1 MSVVQRMANLS
12 ANDFDLSN
20 ITYGS
25 EVLYNLGYYMKSI
38 AEEAERINTEE
49 KIDIIKK
56 LISFTD
62 LTSLNATD
70 SLETVKKLID
80 RATQPLALSLLND
93 SETCCASVCIY
104 PYYVKDAVAF
114 RNFACALGRS
124 FVSIVT
130 VAGAFPSGM
139 YKLITKVHECREAK
153 EDGADEI
160 DVVINRGLVAT
171 RNWRELYKEL
181 VAMRKEIAS
190 PILMKTILSTGDIA
204 SPNDIYAAATVA
216 MMAGMFSLS
225 FLFLSNSIYKSWCFF
240 FFAGSSFIKSST
252 GKEKL
257 NSTVPGSL
265 VICLAIRSFFLR
277 YKRQVGFKAAGGI
290 KTAQEAIVYYV
301 LVKQI
306 LGERWLS
313 REYFR
318 IGASELLDDLVRT
331 LEKLQF
337 GKESSSYLH
346 DAREMQHYRPTF
358 SNIHIRKKMKK
369 QQQSCSNESVGNF
382 NCFLDPNYK
391 DTNEVIKYYSAMA
404 TNYDTIIDNGY
415 YRGPKIVANSVNDI
429 IEDKNALLIDI
440 CGGTGSTALELR
452 KYGFQNI
459 DCIDACEGML
469 EIAKQKSAYSNCI
482 CELLLPGKQST
493 LNAEK
498 YDCVFCVG
506 SFAPGHL
513 QPEVVDEFI
522 RILKNEGYCVIG
534 MREEWLY
541 TADDYRDK
549 LEPYM
554 FKLKKWR
561 LIKRESDSQK
571 IRSP

>member
-1 MSVVQRMANLS
+1 MIMSLVQEMANLS
-12 ANDFDLSN
+12 TTDFDLNN
-20 ITYGS
+20 ITYGR
-25 EVLYNLGYYMKSI
+25 EVLFNLGYYMKNI

-70 SLETVKKLID
+70 SFETVKKLID

-93 SETCCASVCIY
+93 SDICCAAVCIY
-104 PYYVKDAVAF
+104 PYFVKNAVAF

-160 DVVINRGLVAT
+160 DVVINRSLVAT
-171 RNWRELYKEL
+171 RKWRELYNEL
-181 VAMRKEIAS
+181 VAMKKEIES

-204 SPNDIYAAATVA
+204 SPLDIYAAATEVH
-216 MMAGMFSLS
+216 S
-225 FLFLSNSIYKSWCFF
+225 SNLPLAKRSSIPQYQ
-240 FFAGSSFIKSST
+240 G
-252 GKEKL
+252 
-257 NSTVPGSL
+257 
-265 VICLAIRSFFLR
+265 
-277 YKRQVGFKAAGGI
+277 VGFKAAGGI

-346 DAREMQHYRPTF
+346 DAREMQHHRPTF
-358 SNIHIRKKMKK
+358 SNH
-369 QQQSCSNESVGNF
+369 
-382 NCFLDPNYK
+382 
-391 DTNEVIKYYSAMA
+391 A
-404 TNYDTIIDNGY
+404 
-415 YRGPKIVANSVNDI
+415 
-429 IEDKNALLIDI
+429 
-440 CGGTGSTALELR
+440 
-452 KYGFQNI
+452 
-459 DCIDACEGML
+459 
-469 EIAKQKSAYSNCI
+469 
-482 CELLLPGKQST
+482 
-493 LNAEK
+493 
-498 YDCVFCVG
+498 
-506 SFAPGHL
+506 
-513 QPEVVDEFI
+513 
-522 RILKNEGYCVIG
+522 
-534 MREEWLY
+534 
-541 TADDYRDK
+541 
-549 LEPYM
+549 
-554 FKLKKWR
+554 
-561 LIKRESDSQK
+561 
-571 IRSP
+571 

>member
-1 MSVVQRMANLS
+1 MLTVDYFRMSVVQRMANLS
-12 ANDFDLSN
+12 ATDFDLSN

-70 SLETVKKLID
+70 SFETVKKLID

-114 RNFACALGRS
+114 RNFARALGRS

-204 SPNDIYAAATVA
+204 SPVDIYAAATVA

-313 REYFR
+313 KEYFR

-331 LEKLQF
+331 LETLQF

-346 DAREMQHYRPTF
+346 DAREMQHHRPTF
-358 SNIHIRKKMKK
+358 SN
-369 QQQSCSNESVGNF
+369 V
-382 NCFLDPNYK
+382 
-391 DTNEVIKYYSAMA
+391 
-404 TNYDTIIDNGY
+404 
-415 YRGPKIVANSVNDI
+415 
-429 IEDKNALLIDI
+429 
-440 CGGTGSTALELR
+440 
-452 KYGFQNI
+452 
-459 DCIDACEGML
+459 
-469 EIAKQKSAYSNCI
+469 
-482 CELLLPGKQST
+482 
-493 LNAEK
+493 
-498 YDCVFCVG
+498 
-506 SFAPGHL
+506 
-513 QPEVVDEFI
+513 
-522 RILKNEGYCVIG
+522 
-534 MREEWLY
+534 
-541 TADDYRDK
+541 
-549 LEPYM
+549 
-554 FKLKKWR
+554 
-561 LIKRESDSQK
+561 
-571 IRSP
+571 

>member
-1 MSVVQRMANLS
+1 MLTVDYFRMSVVQRMANLS
-12 ANDFDLSN
+12 ATDFDLSN

-25 EVLYNLGYYMKSI
+25 EVLHNLGYYMKSI

-70 SLETVKKLID
+70 SFETVKKLID

-171 RNWRELYKEL
+171 RNWRVVQRVGSDEKRDRFADFDENHL
-181 VAMRKEIAS
+181 VDRGYRIFYGHLCGS
-190 PILMKTILSTGDIA
+190 
-204 SPNDIYAAATVA
+204 Y
-216 MMAGMFSLS
+216 
-225 FLFLSNSIYKSWCFF
+225 
-240 FFAGSSFIKSST
+240 GSSFIKSST

-318 IGASELLDDLVRT
+318 IGASELLDDL
-331 LEKLQF
+331 
-337 GKESSSYLH
+337 YLH
-346 DAREMQHYRPTF
+346 DAREMQHHRPTF
-358 SNIHIRKKMKK
+358 F
-369 QQQSCSNESVGNF
+369 E
-382 NCFLDPNYK
+382 
-391 DTNEVIKYYSAMA
+391 
-404 TNYDTIIDNGY
+404 
-415 YRGPKIVANSVNDI
+415 
-429 IEDKNALLIDI
+429 
-440 CGGTGSTALELR
+440 
-452 KYGFQNI
+452 
-459 DCIDACEGML
+459 
-469 EIAKQKSAYSNCI
+469 
-482 CELLLPGKQST
+482 
-493 LNAEK
+493 
-498 YDCVFCVG
+498 
-506 SFAPGHL
+506 
-513 QPEVVDEFI
+513 
-522 RILKNEGYCVIG
+522 
-534 MREEWLY
+534 
-541 TADDYRDK
+541 
-549 LEPYM
+549 
-554 FKLKKWR
+554 R
-561 LIKRESDSQK
+561 LVRL
-571 IRSP
+571 

>member
-1 MSVVQRMANLS
+1 MSVVQKMANLS
-12 ANDFDLSN
+12 TTDFDLTN
-20 ITYGS
+20 ITYGR
-25 EVLYNLGYYMKSI
+25 EVLHNLGYYMKSI

-70 SLETVKKLID
+70 SFETVKKLID
-80 RATQPLALSLLND
+80 KATQPLALSLLND
-93 SETCCASVCIY
+93 SDICCAAVCIY
-104 PYYVKDAVAF
+104 PYFVKDAVAF

-139 YKLITKVHECREAK
+139 YKLTTKVHECREAK

-171 RNWRELYKEL
+171 RSWRGVGSDEKRDPFADFDENHL
-181 VAMRKEIAS
+181 VDRGYRIS
-190 PILMKTILSTGDIA
+190 SGHLCGSYGG
-204 SPNDIYAAATVA
+204 NDGRHVFA
-216 MMAGMFSLS
+216 FF
-225 FLFLSNSIYKSWCFF
+225 FLFCQIPFVNLGAFSFF
-240 FFAGSSFIKSST
+240 FFTGSSFIKSST

-337 GKESSSYLH
+337 GKESSSV
-346 DAREMQHYRPTF
+346 E
-358 SNIHIRKKMKK
+358 
-369 QQQSCSNESVGNF
+369 E
-382 NCFLDPNYK
+382 
-391 DTNEVIKYYSAMA
+391 
-404 TNYDTIIDNGY
+404 
-415 YRGPKIVANSVNDI
+415 NS
-429 IEDKNALLIDI
+429 
-440 CGGTGSTALELR
+440 
-452 KYGFQNI
+452 
-459 DCIDACEGML
+459 
-469 EIAKQKSAYSNCI
+469 
-482 CELLLPGKQST
+482 
-493 LNAEK
+493 
-498 YDCVFCVG
+498 
-506 SFAPGHL
+506 
-513 QPEVVDEFI
+513 
-522 RILKNEGYCVIG
+522 
-534 MREEWLY
+534 
-541 TADDYRDK
+541 
-549 LEPYM
+549 
-554 FKLKKWR
+554 
-561 LIKRESDSQK
+561 
-571 IRSP
+571 

>member
-12 ANDFDLSN
+12 TTDFDLSN

-70 SLETVKKLID
+70 SFETVKKLID

-204 SPNDIYAAATVA
+204 SPMDIYAAATVA

-225 FLFLSNSIYKSWCFF
+225 FLFLSNAIYKSWCFF

-313 REYFR
+313 KEYFR

-346 DAREMQHYRPTF
+346 DAREMQHHRPTF
-358 SNIHIRKKMKK
+358 FERL
-369 QQQSCSNESVGNF
+369 VR
-382 NCFLDPNYK
+382 L
-391 DTNEVIKYYSAMA
+391 
-404 TNYDTIIDNGY
+404 IIDNGY

-561 LIKRESDSQK
+561 LIKRERFENWFENHSGIVYIFK
-571 IRSP
+571 KC

>member
-1 MSVVQRMANLS
+1 MLGRVGKKMCEFSFPYIQMSVVQRMANLS

-204 SPNDIYAAATVA
+204 SPNDIYAAATEVH
-216 MMAGMFSLS
+216 S
-225 FLFLSNSIYKSWCFF
+225 SNLPLAKRSSILQYQ
-240 FFAGSSFIKSST
+240 G
-252 GKEKL
+252 
-257 NSTVPGSL
+257 
-265 VICLAIRSFFLR
+265 
-277 YKRQVGFKAAGGI
+277 VGFKAAGGI